1 MTCGPQICALREE
14 AQKSCLNRATSLLP
28 FPFPISRESC
38 YSGRVWHTGGSTCTT
53 HPPDLSK
60 SKFIRLWTLAA
71 WTGAKITA
79 KLQSCSDSDR
89 SLRGDR
95 SLRAGS
101 SSNRKRGK
109 EEAWPPLENRT
120 RRLSSTFGLLQLL
133 LATFPPSPKSWVAP
147 THVKCCQERFHA
159 CVGCKLTFCRQ
170 FKLQRREENS
180 MIMPYLCE
188 WQLGD
193 RVEICRDRRDRQSCK
208 ICASCVI
215 FSRKQCVSL

>member
-1 MTCGPQICALREE
+1 MTCGPQICALQEE
-14 AQKSCLNRATSLLP
+14 AQKSSLNRATSLLP

-60 SKFIRLWTLAA
+60 SKFTQLWTLAA

-101 SSNRKRGK
+101 SSNRKREKRKRGGVTSVGK
-109 EEAWPPLENRT
+109 QNSPPLVHFRPLT
-120 RRLSSTFGLLQLL
+120 TPSRYFLSIAQVLSGPHTCEG
-133 LATFPPSPKSWVAP
+133 
-147 THVKCCQERFHA
+147 CQERFHA

-170 FKLQRREENS
+170 FHFQRRVVNS
-180 MIMPYLCE
+180 VGTPYLCE
-188 WQLGD
+188 WQ
-193 RVEICRDRRDRQSCK
+193 
-208 ICASCVI
+208 
-215 FSRKQCVSL
+215 

>member
-60 SKFIRLWTLAA
+60 SKFTQLWTLAA
-71 WTGAKITA
+71 WTGAKKTA

-109 EEAWPPLENRT
+109 EEKRRRDLRWKTELAASRPLSASHNSFSLLSLHRPSPEWPPHMG
-120 RRLSSTFGLLQLL
+120 S
-133 LATFPPSPKSWVAP
+133 A
-147 THVKCCQERFHA
+147 VKRDF
-159 CVGCKLTFCRQ
+159 
-170 FKLQRREENS
+170 
-180 MIMPYLCE
+180 MPVL
-188 WQLGD
+188 D
-193 RVEICRDRRDRQSCK
+193 VN
-208 ICASCVI
+208 
-215 FSRKQCVSL
+215 